1 MKRLD
6 LKKNYYHETT
16 LPPIKSKYIIDSQL
30 HYDSSIKVP
39 IVFNGLGLEAHNIRV
54 APKQFQ
60 TKKIVSKKPYNLQP
74 FQTISQIEQPTKHL
88 AVEYGAT
95 ADDTDSDAHLTCH
108 AIQSHHHF
116 HLFQK
121 EKLQKY
127 LKKEAPRKIE
137 NNDNQS
143 IRGVFYQNYEIPI
156 KGKTANSFPNQRISL
171 LLQKSKNSKKRLKFT
186 SLPALSSSILTL
198 S

>member
-1 MKRLD
+1 MKSLD
-6 LKKNYYHETT
+6 LKKKYYHETT
-16 LPPIKSKYIIDSQL
+16 LPPIKSKSIIISQL

-39 IVFNGLGLEAHNIRV
+39 IVFNGLEAHNIRV

-88 AVEYGAT
+88 VVEYGAT
-95 ADDTDSDAHLTCH
+95 ADDTDSDAHLT
-108 AIQSHHHF
+108 IQSHHHF

-137 NNDNQS
+137 NNDNQP
-143 IRGVFYQNYEIPI
+143 IRGVFYQNFEIPI
-156 KGKTANSFPNQRISL
+156 KGKTVNSFPNQRISL